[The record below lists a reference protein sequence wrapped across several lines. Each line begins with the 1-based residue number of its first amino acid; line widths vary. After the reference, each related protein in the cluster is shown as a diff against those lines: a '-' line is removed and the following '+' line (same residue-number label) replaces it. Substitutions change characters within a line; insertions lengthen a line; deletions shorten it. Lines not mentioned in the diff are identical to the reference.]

1 MEKYP
6 RGQRRWKELYRPIQ
20 RIISAMRAEEDA
32 AVDGD
37 PAIDFNVGEGIL
49 KETWMVGGQ

>member
-1 MEKYP
+1 M
-6 RGQRRWKELYRPIQ
+6 YRPIQ

>member
-1 MEKYP
+1 
-6 RGQRRWKELYRPIQ
+6 
-20 RIISAMRAEEDA
+20 MRAGEDA